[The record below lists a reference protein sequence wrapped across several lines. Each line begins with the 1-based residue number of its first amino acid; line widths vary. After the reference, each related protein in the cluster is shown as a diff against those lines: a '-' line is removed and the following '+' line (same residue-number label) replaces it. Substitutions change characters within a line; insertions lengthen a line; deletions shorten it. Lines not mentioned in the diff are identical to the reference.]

1 MNHRFALAVLFSV
14 LPAYSLSADED
25 RAAEPKTAAEVY
37 GQGVRETE
45 ARTPDDEKAGFHL
58 PDGFEAQLFASEI
71 GRASCRERV

>member
-45 ARTPDDEKAGFHL
+45 ARTPDGEKAGFT
-58 PDGFEAQLFASEI
+58 F
-71 GRASCRERV
+71 RAVLWRRRSIRIR